1 MEVNLDIE
9 KINKHKSDFS
19 DLDSEGVPDIC
30 KDNDVSDTNVGN
42 IGNDCVVLNTLG
54 LEEELRCTMCT
65 NWNKSDSGC
74 DGLCQVDERLFKAII
89 NAINSRIETN
99 T

>member
-1 MEVNLDIE
+1 MKVNLNIQ
-9 KINKHKSDFS
+9 KISKHKSDFS
-19 DLDSEGVPDIC
+19 DLNSDESDVPDI
-30 KDNDVSDTNVGN
+30 NVGN

-65 NWNKSDSGC
+65 NRNKSDFGC

-89 NAINSRIETN
+89 DMIDSRIETKS
-99 T
+99 